1 MPYEE
6 GSGPMEEASPSTEN
20 TVAVVTPSEPT
31 EEPTPSDFEATTSIE
46 TSPVADTTVA
56 IDTTLETIAEATIP
70 TL

>member
-1 MPYEE
+1 
-6 GSGPMEEASPSTEN
+6 MEEASSSTEN

-31 EEPTPSDFEATTSIE
+31 EEPTPSDFEATTGIE
-46 TSPVADTTVA
+46 TSPVADTTVD